1 MPSGF
6 RLHTAARYPSPVRQ
20 PGQPPPPMNM
30 TQPPAQPFK
39 LFISYSHSNEHCRER
54 LRIHLAPLERNGWLS
69 IWDDRE
75 IPAGADWRDEIDGAI
90 AAADAAVFLINADFL
105 ASKFC
110 MDKEAAAFLDR
121 HRIDGTLIVYVLT
134 DHCLWEEVSFIER
147 TQLIPRDAKPLVDIE
162 PPGLAYTTVAREIK
176 AALAKHRPKLTITID
191 LGKQAPSLPGGTIGV
206 PAATANFGIIADL
219 ERPTGPAIQAPPPA
233 LSREALLKKLPGR
246 SSHLFGR
253 EDELTKLDT
262 WRHHKGV
269 FLWIADG
276 GMGKSTLTRWWLEK
290 QDWPE
295 GTRFLG
301 HSFYRQGSR
310 NEAASARGFLI
321 EALANLHIE
330 HAENAPDEELGRKLA
345 EEIAKAPTVL
355 VLDGIEPTQQATEAS
370 PHHGSIRDPG
380 LATLIGTLAR
390 RPGQALCLATSR
402 IPVTDTMIRNAPG
415 FREEALHTLPP
426 AAALALLRQ
435 RGIAGSDEELSAMA
449 ERCGHQPLALVL
461 TAEFSHTFLQ
471 GKAAAFLERPW
482 QPKAGDTHAV
492 TVMAWFDQAL
502 AEENQALDRELSLI
516 LGLFD
521 RPAPWGALMAL
532 KTHEPAIPG
541 LTERL
546 HKADDAAI
554 FESLARLSQWGLLQ
568 TDLTQAEP
576 ELDGHPLVRE
586 HFGRQLEGSSIE
598 AWRAAH
604 RVLFEWFRNLPRK
617 EFPDTLDEMEPLY
630 RAVRH
635 GCLAGL
641 YKEAREKVHEHRI
654 RRDTH
659 AYSIKKLG
667 AFAAELGALAYF
679 FDRTWQQPT
688 SDLGDMERGW
698 LLSDT
703 AFCLRALGQP
713 IEAMEQYQTAVRI
726 ALGQNDWKNAAACYG
741 NICELQLTL
750 GEIQNAISTAGLAVT
765 YADRGKNLV
774 ESATARTILA
784 NALYQSGE
792 TVAAVHLF
800 AEAEKMQAKS
810 QPWHPLLY
818 SLRGFQYCA
827 LILGEAEIAAKR
839 GIKDSNGCK
848 RCTKTSSRAA
858 RTLRWARENDLS
870 LLTLALDQLTLTR
883 CDFYSSILKGR
894 SPDTNI
900 EAKTDSTLAALRTAG
915 DQRFIPQGLLTRAWL
930 RCCRGNIRGA
940 QEDLDEA
947 QQIAERGSMK
957 LDLTDIALTRA
968 RLFKD
973 RDELAKAR
981 ALIEECGYG
990 RRLPELADAEAAAK
1004 DWPA

>member
-1 MPSGF
+1 
-6 RLHTAARYPSPVRQ
+6 
-20 PGQPPPPMNM
+20 MNM

-39 LFISYSHSNEHCRER
+39 LFISYSHRNEACKDR
-54 LRIHLAPLERNGWLS
+54 LKTNLAPLVRNKWVEL
-69 IWDDRE
+69 WDDRA
-75 IPAGADWRDEIDGAI
+75 IPAGADWRQHIEDAMQT
-90 AAADAAVFLINADFL
+90 ADAAVFLIDDDFL
-105 ASKFC
+105 ASDFC
-110 MDKEAAAFLDR
+110 MDVEIATFLQN
-121 HRIDGTLIVYVLT
+121 HRELGTLIIFVIT
-134 DHCLWEEVSFIER
+134 DHCGWQDFDFISR
-147 TQLIPRDAKPLVDIE
+147 FKVIPLDGRPITAHKPYSK
-162 PPGLAYTTVAREIK
+162 AYTHIKDEIRNSL
-176 AALAKHRPKLTITID
+176 AAHQPKPPPID
-191 LGKQAPSLPGGTIGV
+191 EFPLV
-206 PAATANFGIIADL
+206 PAAFALGGAIDAVTAFDDLRLSHIPAGKTSPPLSRGALL
-219 ERPTGPAIQAPPPA
+219 ER
-233 LSREALLKKLPGR
+233 LPGR

-355 VLDGIEPTQQATEAS
+355 VLDGIEPTQQAAEAS

-390 RPGQALCLATSR
+390 QPGQALCLATSR

-415 FREEALHTLPP
+415 FREEVLHTLLP

-435 RGIAGSDEELSAMA
+435 RGIAGSDTELGAMA

-461 TAEFSHTFLQ
+461 AAEFSHTFLQ
-471 GKAAAFLERPW
+471 GKAPAFLERPW

-492 TVMAWFDQAL
+492 TVMGWFDQAL
-502 AEENQALDRELSLI
+502 AEEHQALDRELSLI

-532 KTHEPAIPG
+532 KAYEPAIPG

-576 ELDGHPLVRE
+576 ELDAHPLVRE
-586 HFGRQLEGSSIE
+586 HFGKQLKGSSIE
-598 AWRAAH
+598 TWQAAH
-604 RVLFEWFRNLPRK
+604 SVLFKYFSKLPEK
-617 EFPDTLDEMEPLY
+617 HLPDTLEELEPLY
-630 RAVRH
+630 RAIRH
-635 GCLAGL
+635 GCQARRWH
-641 YKEAREKVHEHRI
+641 EAAEDIFVNRI
-654 RRDTH
+654 LRGTGADGY
-659 AYSIKKLG
+659 YSVRKLG
-667 AFAAELGALAYF
+667 SFGANLGAIGCFFSRPWRHPTRDLPEHIQAWLMNTAAYH
-679 FDRTWQQPT
+679 
-688 SDLGDMERGW
+688 
-698 LLSDT
+698 
-703 AFCLRALGQP
+703 LRAMGRLN
-713 IEAMEQYQTAVRI
+713 EALMPMHVGARMRVRQK
-726 ALGQNDWKNAAACYG
+726 AWKSAAIVYC
-741 NICELQLTL
+741 NLSELQLSLGKIPIAIKYAQRGINYASLSDSAFQRIASLTTL
-750 GEIQNAISTAGLAVT
+750 
-765 YADRGKNLV
+765 AD
-774 ESATARTILA
+774 
-784 NALYQSGE
+784 ALHQQGRINE
-792 TVAAVHLF
+792 AFAKF
-800 AEAEKMQAKS
+800 AEAELLQEKR
-810 QPWHPLLY
+810 QPEFGSLY
-818 SLRGFQYCA
+818 SLGGFQLCTLLLA
-827 LILGEAEIAAKR
+827 AAE
-839 GIKDSNGCK
+839 
-848 RCTKTSSRAA
+848 RAA
-858 RTLRWARENDLS
+858 WGGPRDGTETRQCKSVMERA
-870 LLTLALDQLTLTR
+870 LLMLKWEEAMAGTPILDIALHHITLARSDICNAKLQGLPPSKFAEKETEKAIGGL
-883 CDFYSSILKGR
+883 YSSGNE
-894 SPDTNI
+894 D
-900 EAKTDSTLAALRTAG
+900 E
-915 DQRFIPQGLLTRAWL
+915 IPRGLLTRSWL
-930 RCCRGNIRGA
+930 RHSLGSLHGA
-940 QEDLDEA
+940 KADLDEA

-957 LDLTDIALTRA
+957 LYLADIALTRA

-973 RDELAKAR
+973 RGELAKAR